1 MRFNISSFASAL
13 LYSLLGALVM
23 LTMSALSVYLVGTT
37 IIATILF
44 IICFGFAI
52 TAGFWRIR

>member
-1 MRFNISSFASAL
+1 MRFNVSNFTSAL

-37 IIATILF
+37 IIATISF
-44 IICFGFAI
+44 IICFGFALVL
-52 TAGFWRIR
+52 GFLRN

>member
-1 MRFNISSFASAL
+1 MRFNISSFASAS

-23 LTMSALSVYLVGTT
+23 LTMLALSKYLVGTT
-37 IIATILF
+37 IIATISF

-52 TAGFWRIR
+52 AIGFWKIK

>member
-1 MRFNISSFASAL
+1 MRFNVSNFTSAL
-13 LYSLLGALVM
+13 LYSLLGAFGM
-23 LTMSALSVYLVGTT
+23 LTASALSKYLVGT
-37 IIATILF
+37 IILAPISF